1 MALYNEIA
9 AKLQQHIDTGVFPY
23 GERLPGVRR
32 LSQSLDVSISTVVQ
46 AQRLLEDSGVLI
58 AKPRSGFYVAQRQAQ
73 ITKLPTSKVPKNNPL
88 PVTTKD
94 LMMHLGQLSQQP
106 EYVQMGFAIPHG
118 DFLPLRAIQRSLSK
132 AVRQYNHQLAN
143 YAPPTGEPE
152 LQRQIS
158 LRMQRAASNVEPE
171 EILVTSGAQEALT
184 IALKSIANPGDIIA
198 IESPT
203 YYGMLQVIESLGMQ
217 AIEIATDP
225 VEGISCA
232 ALTMALNKWPIK
244 ACLLIPNSHNPLGF
258 TLSDTKKKQ
267 LVALAY
273 RHDFLLIEDDIYG
286 ELNQTE
292 GRERSLHSFDEQQQK
307 VVYYSSFSKTISAG
321 LRIGWLVL
329 PAHLQIIGQQ
339 TKQILNLSSNTLAQ
353 AALCDYLANG
363 GYDKHLRQVKVTYT
377 QQIQKFT
384 RTVIQH
390 FPAGTRISQP
400 AGGYVLWI
408 ELAQNIDTLVLSQRL
423 FAFDISIA
431 PGKLFSLSD
440 HYNHCLRLNCAQPWS
455 VQLEHSIALIGR
467 EIALLAK
474 QADI

>member
-9 AKLQQHIDTGVFPY
+9 AKLQQHIDSGVFPY

-32 LSQSLDVSISTVVQ
+32 LSKSLDVSISTIVQ

-58 AKPRSGFYVAQRQAQ
+58 AKARSGFYVAQCL
-73 ITKLPTSKVPKNNPL
+73 TTNVSLPTSKTPKSKPL
-88 PVTTKD
+88 PVATKD
-94 LMMHLGQLSQQP
+94 LMMHLGQLSQLP

-118 DFLPLRAIQRSLSK
+118 DFLPLRAVQRSFSK
-132 AVRQYNHQLAN
+132 VIRQYDHQLAN
-143 YAPPTGEPE
+143 YAPPTGFPE
-152 LQRQIS
+152 LQLQIS
-158 LRMQRAASNVEPE
+158 LRMQRAASKVQADEVL
-171 EILVTSGAQEALT
+171 ITSGAQEALT
-184 IALKSIANPGDIIA
+184 IALKSIAKPGDIIA

-203 YYGMLQVIESLGMQ
+203 YYGMLQVIESLGMK

-232 ALTMALNKWPIK
+232 ALTMALKKWPIK
-244 ACLLIPNSHNPLGF
+244 ACLLIVNCHNPLGF
-258 TLSDTKKKQ
+258 TLSDQKKQ
-267 LVALAY
+267 QLVDLAY
-273 RHDFLLIEDDIYG
+273 SHDFLLIEDDIYG

-292 GRERSLHSFDEQQQK
+292 GRERSLHSFDKQQQK

-329 PAHLQIIGQQ
+329 PPHLQVIGQQ

-353 AALCDYLANG
+353 AALCEYLANG
-363 GYDKHLRQVKVTYT
+363 GYDKHLRQVKMIYT
-377 QQIQKFT
+377 QQIQKFI

-390 FPAGTRISQP
+390 FPQGTRVSQP

-440 HYNHCLRLNCAQPWS
+440 HYNNCLRLNCAQPWS
-455 VQLEHSIALIGR
+455 AKLEHSLAIIGR
-467 EIALLAK
+467 EIALLSPH
-474 QADI
+474 